1 MTKHFAAIRARGKRA
16 DAGISLEFLSTG
28 TAAQP
33 ERNAHD
39 VKDSGFVGRALY
51 KTLKAEFKGIHHDA
65 GNGADLH
72 AQQSQLFT
80 VMAGKLVLSY
90 VQDILSNSKFMHLCY
105 HIADS

>member
-1 MTKHFAAIRARGKRA
+1 MAEHFAAIRTRGKSA
-16 DAGISLEFLSTG
+16 DAGIPLEFLSAG
-28 TAAQP
+28 AAAQP

-39 VKDSGFVGRALY
+39 VKDGGLVGRALY
-51 KTLKAEFKGIHHDA
+51 KTLKAEFKGVHHNA

-72 AQQSQLFT
+72 AQQSQLCA
-80 VMAGKLVLSY
+80 VMAGKLVFSY